1 MRAKLTRRL
10 LDAKEPDE
18 AEAVEFWDT
27 DTPGFYARHYGREGS
42 RWRYLV
48 KYRVRGNPRARHHVI
63 GEDGTTIP
71 GDLAERL
78 GLQPGAAWSPEAARK
93 EASRVR
99 GLALDGK
106 DPDAGRRVPSLRD
119 FAKRYLVEHA
129 EPFKKPRSVEEDRGL
144 LDRHILKELGDYRLD
159 RLDQGTVTRFAQARK
174 DTPTTANRCLA
185 LVSHLYT
192 KAGEWG
198 IVPAGTNPARGVPRF
213 REAKRQRFLSVEEL
227 ARLGDALRELKA
239 EGDVS
244 PFALAAIR
252 LLIFTGMRPS
262 EVLALTWESV
272 DLARGVLSLADSKT
286 GAKTIHL
293 AAPAV
298 LLLSKLPKLDKDARV
313 FPPLRRDAAE
323 ADLESAWRCVRT
335 RAKLDGVRLYDAAR
349 HSYASFAVSGGASLY
364 LTGALLGHKKSSTT
378 ERYAHVADSPLKTLA
393 GAVGKRIAAAMGD
406 RPAPAKGRGELR
418 DNRRAR
424 R

>member
-10 LDAKEPDE
+10 LDAHEPQGE
-18 AEAVEFWDT
+18 TLEVWDA

-42 RWRYLV
+42 RWRYAL
-48 KYRVRGNPRARHHVI
+48 KYRLKGGPRARHHVI

-78 GLQPGAAWSPEAARK
+78 GLEPGAAWSPEAARK
-93 EASRVR
+93 EANRIR

-106 DPDAGRRVPSLRD
+106 DPDAGRQVPTLRD
-119 FAKRYLVEHA
+119 FAARYLAEHA

-144 LDRHILKELGDYRLD
+144 FDRHILKELGDYRLD
-159 RLDQGTVTRFAQARK
+159 RLDQGTVTRFVQARK
-174 DTPTTANRCLA
+174 DKPTTANRCLA
-185 LVSHLYT
+185 LVSHVYT

-198 IVPAGTNPARGVPRF
+198 VVPAGMNPARGVPRF
-213 REAKRQRFLSVEEL
+213 REAKRQRFLSVGEL

-252 LLIFTGMRPS
+252 LLVFTGMRPS

-272 DLARGVLSLADSKT
+272 DLARGVLNLADSKT